1 MFHGENGWFP
11 IDFPTNPSQHGARS
25 ILLILEE
32 LRSSKLLPDLVTCN
46 SAISGGKKL
55 GLVEFPAMISW
66 DLTTLM
72 GFSWDFHGTLT
83 INSGVA
89 MI

>member
-1 MFHGENGWFP
+1 M
-11 IDFPTNPSQHGARS
+11 DFPHQSIPARRQVHPPDPRGAE
-25 ILLILEE
+25 ILKAVAGFGDLQQRH
-32 LRSSKLLPDLVTCN
+32 LRWPKN
-46 SAISGGKKL
+46 L

-83 INSGVA
+83 VNNGVA

>member
-1 MFHGENGWFP
+1 MFHWENGWFP
-11 IDFPTNPSQHGARS
+11 IDFPTNP
-25 ILLILEE
+25 
-32 LRSSKLLPDLVTCN
+32 SSKLLPDLVTCN